1 MTTEMASV
9 AQITTKALAI
19 LSKELGPVNTARFI
33 NQFSVGSVVSRQ
45 SSVVSRQQL
54 LKTANCQLTTLL
66 PLPTANCQLTTANSG
81 VAAPANCGVAA
92 PQLGIQES
100 TGGSV

>member
-45 SSVVSRQQL
+45 QL

-66 PLPTANCQLTTANSG
+66 PLPTPPQ
-81 VAAPANCGVAA
+81 AALP
-92 PQLGIQES
+92 
-100 TGGSV
+100 TDD

>member
-45 SSVVSRQQL
+45 SSVVSSYRKLQ
-54 LKTANCQLTTLL
+54 TL
-66 PLPTANCQLTTANSG
+66 N
-81 VAAPANCGVAA
+81 
-92 PQLGIQES
+92 
-100 TGGSV
+100 

>member
-1 MTTEMASV
+1 MTIEMASV

-45 SSVVSRQQL
+45 QL
-54 LKTANCQLTTLL
+54 LKTAHCQLTTLL